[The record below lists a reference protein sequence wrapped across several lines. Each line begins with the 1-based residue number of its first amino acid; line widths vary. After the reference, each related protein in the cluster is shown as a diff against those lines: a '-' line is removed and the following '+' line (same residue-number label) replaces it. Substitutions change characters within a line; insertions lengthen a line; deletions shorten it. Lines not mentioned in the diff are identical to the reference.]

1 MFLAFFFWQIV
12 IIYFLS
18 LFSVAFLP
26 PDLGDGQAED
36 GEREPADEEDCHQ
49 GDQEGTG
56 PAGIR
61 KSGDPNQEMRR
72 HRYCRDQEIR
82 RSESGDEK
90 EQVLQGAGN

>member
-1 MFLAFFFWQIV
+1 MFLAFFWPIMGEILFQIV
-12 IIYFLS
+12 VNNFLFH
-18 LFSVAFLP
+18 FSVAFLP

-61 KSGDPNQEMRR
+61 KTGDPNQGMRR
-72 HRYCRDQEIR
+72 YRNCRG
-82 RSESGDEK
+82 S
-90 EQVLQGAGN
+90 